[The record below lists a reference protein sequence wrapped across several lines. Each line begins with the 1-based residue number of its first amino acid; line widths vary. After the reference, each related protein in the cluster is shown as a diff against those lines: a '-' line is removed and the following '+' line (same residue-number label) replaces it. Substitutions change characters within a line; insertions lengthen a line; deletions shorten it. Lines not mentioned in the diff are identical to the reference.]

1 MTAISDNS
9 KQSIQALY
17 TDFLKAKGLKPRL
30 GQKQMIA
37 EVARIL
43 TRIGDTE
50 SAPIGFIEAGTGTG
64 KTLAYLVGALP
75 YAMARE
81 MPLVIS
87 TATVS
92 LQTQLIEKD
101 IPDLIEATD
110 LMLTVALA
118 KGRRRYL
125 CPIRLEAAL
134 ETLNENQAIYP
145 DELTLVLDS
154 DDRDVVSDLAK
165 AWAQGQ

>member
-87 TATVS
+87 TATKVS
-92 LQTQLIEKD
+92 FLLIMFGVLGGLTAFGMIGLFLGPVILAVMLAIWKEWLEQPTSEESNSQL
-101 IPDLIEATD
+101 
-110 LMLTVALA
+110 
-118 KGRRRYL
+118 
-125 CPIRLEAAL
+125 
-134 ETLNENQAIYP
+134 
-145 DELTLVLDS
+145 
-154 DDRDVVSDLAK
+154 
-165 AWAQGQ
+165 